1 SHCHRT
7 SLSTLVS
14 MWDFHH
20 RLLGIR
26 ITQLETA
33 DGQTIDVQSSV
44 YGVEAASTKKKD
56 AVKVGIGSAI
66 GAAIGAV
73 AGGGKGAAKGAAVGA
88 GAGGGAV
95 LATRGDAA
103 VIPSETVVTFT
114 LQNPVSITEAL

>member
-1 SHCHRT
+1 VKGRAQ
-7 SLSTLVS
+7 LA
-14 MWDFHH
+14 
-20 RLLGIR
+20 IR
-26 ITQLETA
+26 ITQIDTA

-56 AVKVGIGSAI
+56 AVKVGVGSAI

-73 AGGGKGAAKGAAVGA
+73 AGGGSGAAKGAAVGA

-95 LATRGDAA
+95 LATRGDPA

-114 LQNPVSITEAL
+114 LQNPVSVTEAL